1 MMMMMVQPQNGGYC
15 DNDDNG
21 DNVFLGALP
30 EWRSTKTTLTCGNTS
45 TLHIVDHNASLHR
58 RDAAHHRHHAAHHIV
73 GHHNASH
80 HCHDRQVALLHSPR
94 LLILDEPTV
103 GVDPLVRFFL
113 CLQDHL
119 VFEEVWRKM

>member
-1 MMMMMVQPQNGGYC
+1 MVAIEIMTIMAI
-15 DNDDNG
+15 
-21 DNVFLGALP
+21 VFLGALP

-45 TLHIVDHNASLHR
+45 NLHIVDHHAS
-58 RDAAHHRHHAAHHIV
+58 HHRHHAAHHIV
-73 GHHNASH
+73 GHHASH
-80 HCHDRQVALLHSPR
+80 HRHDRQVALLHSPR

>member
-1 MMMMMVQPQNGGYC
+1 MIMTIMMI
-15 DNDDNG
+15 
-21 DNVFLGALP
+21 LGALP

-45 TLHIVDHNASLHR
+45 TLHIVDHNASHHR
-58 RDAAHHRHHAAHHIV
+58 RDAAHHRHHA
-73 GHHNASH
+73 SH
-80 HCHDRQVALLHSPR
+80 HRHDRQVALLHSPR

-103 GVDPLVRFFL
+103 GVDPLVRFFP

>member
-1 MMMMMVQPQNGGYC
+1 MMMMVQPQNGGYC
-15 DNDDNG
+15 DNDDN
-21 DNVFLGALP
+21 DNCLFLGALP

-45 TLHIVDHNASLHR
+45 TLYIVDH
-58 RDAAHHRHHAAHHIV
+58 HHAAHHR
-73 GHHNASH
+73 
-80 HCHDRQVALLHSPR
+80 HDRQVALLHSPR

>member
-1 MMMMMVQPQNGGYC
+1 MVAIEIMTIMAI
-15 DNDDNG
+15 
-21 DNVFLGALP
+21 VFLGALP
-30 EWRSTKTTLTCGNTS
+30 EWRSTKTALTCGNTS
-45 TLHIVDHNASLHR
+45 TLHIVDHHAS
-58 RDAAHHRHHAAHHIV
+58 HHRHV
-73 GHHNASH
+73 
-80 HCHDRQVALLHSPR
+80 RQVALLHSPR